1 MANKEKARKDFFLI
15 RWVKSFGGFV
25 AAAYKELKKVSWPT
39 RQELWKNTW
48 VVLLVVAVL
57 GAVVYL
63 FDVGFSLIKGLLD
76 GIVG

>member
-1 MANKEKARKDFFLI
+1 MAVKETARKEFFLI
-15 RWVKSFGGFV
+15 RWVKSFGSFV

-39 RQELWKNTW
+39 RKELWKNTW
-48 VVLLVVAVL
+48 VVLLVVVVF
-57 GAVVYL
+57 GVVVYL